1 MIMVL
6 IILDNLIANSRV
18 GYGYA
23 RSGVPYRLQRNSA
36 ITGIGVIGVTTITTL
51 VGRSGPMV
59 VGKQACLLLCPWRE
73 PRGVALYLG
82 DGGDKNHKLLG
93 ELRAAH
99 RSPTTRIFP
108 DRASGLIGR
117 GALEGLKAW
126 CEVRMEGLQ
135 VLQMWPKCGEASL
148 PCSEGSDL
156 SMGRTLEKLG
166 LPRFS

>member
-59 VGKQACLLLCPWRE
+59 VGIHACLLLCPWRE
-73 PRGVALYLG
+73 PRGGALYLG
-82 DGGDKNHKLLG
+82 DGGDGGEENHDLLG
-93 ELRAAH
+93 GFTVADRP
-99 RSPTTRIFP
+99 PTTRVS
-108 DRASGLIGR
+108 RTGR
-117 GALEGLKAW
+117 QA
-126 CEVRMEGLQ
+126 
-135 VLQMWPKCGEASL
+135 
-148 PCSEGSDL
+148 
-156 SMGRTLEKLG
+156 
-166 LPRFS
+166 